1 MKSKNKVI
9 SIMLV
14 AILGITILFF
24 TNVNFAANTAKVN
37 VETANLRETAD
48 ENSKI
53 LVQLSLNDNVEVLD
67 NSSDW
72 CKVKSNDITG
82 YVRKDLL
89 TLENSTED
97 QNEIST
103 TKTEENTSSNSE
115 TTTQNTSTEQEE
127 QTTEITNEQIVKEN
141 TKLKVVPVINAT
153 DIVEVKKDEK
163 VNVVEVI
170 NDWVCVQ
177 TNTTKGWIRKDKLT
191 TQKEIDKQKEE
202 QEKQKQ
208 EEAAK
213 NPIKTAYI
221 KETSVN
227 LRKEANQTSEIIKT
241 LTQNTS
247 VEVYSEENGWSK
259 VKVNGEEG
267 YISTSLLSDSKVEVT
282 EDRTTSTN
290 TTSRSSTKAR
300 AKQSDNA
307 SETSANT
314 AASTGK
320 GSTVVGTARK
330 YLGSS
335 YVYGASGPSSFDCS
349 GFTSYVFKLH
359 GISLSRTAQGQSSNG
374 TAVARSNLQAGD
386 LVMFGSSASGINHV
400 GIYIGGGQIVH
411 AANPSRGV
419 TIDSITSGYY
429 NNKYVGARRV
439 M

>member
-9 SIMLV
+9 GIILV
-14 AILGITILFF
+14 AAIGITILFF

-53 LVQLSLNDNVEVLD
+53 LEQLSLNDNVEVLD

-72 CKVKSNDITG
+72 CKVKSNNITG
-82 YVRKDLL
+82 YIRKDLL
-89 TLENSTED
+89 TLENSE
-97 QNEIST
+97 EESKT
-103 TKTEENTSSNSE
+103 TE
-115 TTTQNTSTEQEE
+115 TTTTETMVQTDTTEEDSTEISGER
-127 QTTEITNEQIVKEN
+127 IIKEN
-141 TKLKVVPVINAT
+141 TKLKLVPVINAT

-177 TNTTKGWIRKDKLT
+177 NNTTKGWIRKDKLT
-191 TQKEIDKQKEE
+191 TQAEIDKQKAQEE
-202 QEKQKQ
+202 EKKQQ

-213 NPIKTAYI
+213 NPIKTSYI

-259 VKVNGEEG
+259 VKVNGEDG

-282 EDRTTSTN
+282 ETRTTSTNTTN
-290 TTSRSSTKAR
+290 TTSRSSTTAR
-300 AKQSDNA
+300 AKQVDNS
-307 SETSANT
+307 SEKSTNT

-320 GSTVVGTARK
+320 GSTVVETARK

-359 GISLSRTAQGQSSNG
+359 GISLSRTAQGQYSNG
-374 TAVARSNLQAGD
+374 TSVSRSELQPGD
-386 LVMFGSSASGINHV
+386 LVMFGSSASSINHV
-400 GIYIGGGQIVH
+400 GIYIGGGQIIH
-411 AANPSRGV
+411 AANSSRGV
-419 TIDSITSGYY
+419 TTDSITSGYY

>member
-9 SIMLV
+9 GIILV
-14 AILGITILFF
+14 AVIGITILFF
-24 TNVNFAANTAKVN
+24 TNVNFAANTAKVC

-53 LVQLSLNDNVEVLD
+53 LKQLSLNDNVEVLD
-67 NSSDW
+67 NSTDW
-72 CKVKSNDITG
+72 CQVKIDNITG
-82 YVRKDLL
+82 YVRKDLI
-89 TLENSTED
+89 TLENSEEEKSETNTTTTTETTVQTD
-97 QNEIST
+97 TTKEDSTEISG
-103 TKTEENTSSNSE
+103 
-115 TTTQNTSTEQEE
+115 
-127 QTTEITNEQIVKEN
+127 EQIVKEN
-141 TKLKVVPVINAT
+141 TKLKLVPVINAT

-177 TNTTKGWIRKDKLT
+177 TDTTKGWIRKNKLT
-191 TQKEIDKQKEE
+191 TQAEIDKQKAQE
-202 QEKQKQ
+202 QEKQQ

-282 EDRTTSTN
+282 ENRTTSTNTTN

-307 SETSANT
+307 SETSANK

-320 GSTVVGTARK
+320 GSTVVETARK

-359 GISLSRTAQGQSSNG
+359 GVGLSRTAQGQYSNG
-374 TAVARSNLQAGD
+374 TSVSRSDLQPGD
-386 LVMFGSSASGINHV
+386 LVMFGSSASSINHV
-400 GIYIGGGQIVH
+400 GIYIGGGQIIH
-411 AANPSRGV
+411 AANPSKGV
-419 TIDSITSGYY
+419 TTDSITSGYY

>member
-9 SIMLV
+9 GIILV

-24 TNVNFAANTAKVN
+24 TNVNFAANTAKVC

-53 LVQLSLNDNVEVLD
+53 LKQLSLNDNVEVLD
-67 NSSDW
+67 NSTDW
-72 CKVKSNDITG
+72 CEVKIDNITG
-82 YVRKDLL
+82 YVRKDLI
-89 TLENSTED
+89 TLENSKEEKSETNTTTTTETTVQAD
-97 QNEIST
+97 TTKEDSTEISG
-103 TKTEENTSSNSE
+103 
-115 TTTQNTSTEQEE
+115 
-127 QTTEITNEQIVKEN
+127 EQIVKEN
-141 TKLKVVPVINAT
+141 TKLKLVPVINAT

-177 TNTTKGWIRKDKLT
+177 TDTTKGWIRKNKLT
-191 TQKEIDKQKEE
+191 TQAEIDKQKAQE
-202 QEKQKQ
+202 QEKKQQ

-282 EDRTTSTN
+282 ENRTTSTNTTN
-290 TTSRSSTKAR
+290 TTSRSSTIAR
-300 AKQSDNA
+300 TKQSDNA

-320 GSTVVGTARK
+320 GSTVVETARK

-359 GISLSRTAQGQSSNG
+359 GVGLSRTAQGQYSNG
-374 TAVARSNLQAGD
+374 TSVSRSDLQPGD
-386 LVMFGSSASGINHV
+386 LVMFGSSASSINHV
-400 GIYIGGGQIVH
+400 GIYIGGGQIIH
-411 AANPSRGV
+411 AANPSKGV
-419 TIDSITSGYY
+419 TTDSITSGYY

>member
-9 SIMLV
+9 GIILV
-14 AILGITILFF
+14 AVIGITILFF
-24 TNVNFAANTAKVN
+24 TNVNFAANTAKVC

-53 LVQLSLNDNVEVLD
+53 LKQLSLNDNVEVLD
-67 NSSDW
+67 NSTDW
-72 CKVKSNDITG
+72 CQVKIDNITG
-82 YVRKDLL
+82 YVRKDLI
-89 TLENSTED
+89 TLENSKEEKSETNTTTTTETTVQAD
-97 QNEIST
+97 TTKEDSTEISG
-103 TKTEENTSSNSE
+103 
-115 TTTQNTSTEQEE
+115 
-127 QTTEITNEQIVKEN
+127 EQIVKEN
-141 TKLKVVPVINAT
+141 TKLKLVPVINAT

-177 TNTTKGWIRKDKLT
+177 TDTTKGWIRKNKLT
-191 TQKEIDKQKEE
+191 TQAEIDKQKAQE
-202 QEKQKQ
+202 QEKQQ

-282 EDRTTSTN
+282 ENRTTSTN

-314 AASTGK
+314 AVSTGK
-320 GSTVVGTARK
+320 GSTVVETARK

-359 GISLSRTAQGQSSNG
+359 GVSLNRTAAAQYSNG
-374 TAVARSNLQAGD
+374 VAVDRSNLQPGD
-386 LVMFGSSASGINHV
+386 LVMFGKSGINHV

-419 TIDSITSGYY
+419 TIDTITSGYY
-429 NNKYVGARRV
+429 NNNYVGARRV